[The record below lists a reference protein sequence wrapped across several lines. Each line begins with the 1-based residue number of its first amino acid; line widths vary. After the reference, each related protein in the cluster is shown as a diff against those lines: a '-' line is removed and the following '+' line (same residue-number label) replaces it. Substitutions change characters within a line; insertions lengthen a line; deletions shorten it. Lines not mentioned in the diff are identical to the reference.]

1 MNPKRREP
9 IRESEFHEWLRS
21 LLPPAEGVTVGVG
34 DDAAVLDAGGPIAA
48 ASDIL
53 VEGVHYDPRET
64 LPAQI
69 GAKAVNRNLS
79 DMAAMG
85 LEPRWLLLSAAVPP
99 GIPEAS
105 LKKMVLAMKAAG
117 EQFGASLVGGDTVRS
132 TGPLVVDVTVIA
144 PVGELAPV
152 LRSGAKP
159 GDRILVTGDLGGSI
173 LGKHLLFT
181 PRVKEGVFLNSR
193 HRPSAM
199 IDVSD
204 GLEMDLFRI
213 LDASKAGA
221 ELDGDAIP
229 VSDAARKLAARTG
242 RDPLVH
248 ALTDGEDFELLFTLP
263 PAEARALLDD
273 PDLFF
278 PVADIGAVCA
288 AGKRVIIINGEEKAL
303 KGEGFDHLF

>member
-21 LLPPAEGVTVGVG
+21 LLPPAEGVTVGIG
-34 DDAAVLDAGGPIAA
+34 DDAAVLDASGPVAA
-48 ASDIL
+48 ACDIL

-85 LEPRWLLLSAAVPP
+85 LQPRWLLLSAAIPP

-105 LKKMVLAMKAAG
+105 LKEMVLAMKAAG
-117 EQFGASLVGGDTVRS
+117 ERFGAVLVGGDTVRS
-132 TGPLVVDVTVIA
+132 TGPLVLDVTVLG
-144 PVGELAPV
+144 PVGELEPV
-152 LRSGAKP
+152 LRTGAAP
-159 GDRILVTGDLGGSI
+159 GDRILVTGELGGSI

-181 PRVKEGVFLNSR
+181 PRVKEGLFLNRR
-193 HRPSAM
+193 HCPSAM

-204 GLEMDLFRI
+204 GLEMDLFRL
-213 LDASKAGA
+213 LDASRAGA
-221 ELDGDAIP
+221 LLDGDAIP
-229 VSDAARKLAARTG
+229 VSDAARRLAARTG

-263 PAEARALLDD
+263 PERADALLDD

-278 PVADIGAVCA
+278 PVTAIGMVTTAD
-288 AGKRVIIINGEEKAL
+288 KRAIMINGKEEPL
-303 KGEGFDHLF
+303 KGEGFDHIF